1 MDKTTFKW
9 WINRSKDLEERNLAL
24 EEKLKDAMTIIAE
37 QKLLSLR
44 LWAEIIRLER
54 NQHY

>member
-9 WINRSKDLEERNLAL
+9 WINRSKNFEERNLAL

-37 QKLLSLR
+37 QR
-44 LWAEIIRLER
+44 AEIIRLER

>member
-9 WINRSKDLEERNLAL
+9 WINRSKNFEERNLAL

-37 QKLLSLR
+37 QR
-44 LWAEIIRLER
+44 AEIIRLER
-54 NQHY
+54 SQHY